1 MESIV
6 KKLQAAEIKRRSVC
20 IPKDKQH
27 LFPGIGESLTL
38 EDELTGSMHEVII
51 GSQYRIRMPGWYEE
65 HNGVQAGD
73 TITLRQKN
81 GTMSVNIEP
90 KRMTKAAH
98 MFERRGAK
106 LSILEGR
113 VLDLIIEAFAEIENG
128 GIIAK
133 VLVDQNGI
141 VVEWGDHIKSTEI
154 TLGNTRVGIQ

>member
-1 MESIV
+1 MEIIV

-27 LFPGIGESLTL
+27 LFPGIGEKFTL
-38 EDELTGSMHEVII
+38 KDELTGSMHEAIV
-51 GSQYRIRMPGWYEE
+51 GSQYRVTMSSWYEE

-73 TITLRQKN
+73 TITIRQKN

-90 KRMTKAAH
+90 KRMAKSVH
-98 MFERRGAK
+98 MFARQRGK

-133 VLVDQNGI
+133 VRVDQNGI
-141 VVEWGDHIKSTEI
+141 VVEWGNHVESTEI
-154 TLGNTRVGIQ
+154 TLGNTRVGI